1 MSHICVTPDCGKP
14 ATLRCP
20 TCIKLGITGSYFCT
34 KECFK
39 KYWKTH
45 KNLHLLAVEIIEGK
59 CMFPSSE
66 LDTIFDG
73 YYFTGPLRPA
83 KKTPFRTIPDH
94 IARPDYAD
102 TGIPVSEREAKSSHS
117 IIALN
122 KEEIEGMRVTG
133 RLAREVL
140 DEAIAAVGV
149 GVTTDEIDRI
159 VHEACIDR
167 ECYPSPLN
175 YFNFPKSC
183 CTSINEVICHG
194 IPDQRHLADG
204 DILNIDITTYF
215 GGFHGDVNETVF
227 VGTPNEKSIRLVKS
241 TYNCMAKSMD
251 AVRVGMKYRE
261 LGDVIQRH
269 ANAEGFSVVRTYC
282 GHGVHRLFHCP
293 PNIPHYAQ
301 NKAVGSTAP
310 GHCFT
315 IEPMINEGNWRDEL
329 WPDKWTAVTI
339 DGLRSAQFEHTM
351 IILKREEGIE
361 TPAMLE
367 NGPPLEVVTAR
378 TIKGEDK
385 LANVELPPEDALHF
399 RRYGRP
405 HFVDQL
411 HTLKMDVKA
420 ILEQKGSKRK
430 VGEELVLGEDLLACA
445 TRINGGLGDHQE
457 GSDVSHSAE
466 SESLLLYKRLL

>member
-1 MSHICVTPDCGKP
+1 
-14 ATLRCP
+14 
-20 TCIKLGITGSYFCT
+20 
-34 KECFK
+34 
-39 KYWKTH
+39 
-45 KNLHLLAVEIIEGK
+45 
-59 CMFPSSE
+59 MFPSSE

-167 ECYPSPLN
+167 DCYPSPLN

-251 AVRVGMKYRE
+251 AGEPFYF
-261 LGDVIQRH
+261 
-269 ANAEGFSVVRTYC
+269 NF
-282 GHGVHRLFHCP
+282 
-293 PNIPHYAQ
+293 YAFF
-301 NKAVGSTAP
+301 NT
-310 GHCFT
+310 
-315 IEPMINEGNWRDEL
+315 
-329 WPDKWTAVTI
+329 
-339 DGLRSAQFEHTM
+339 LRS
-351 IILKREEGIE
+351 
-361 TPAMLE
+361 
-367 NGPPLEVVTAR
+367 
-378 TIKGEDK
+378 
-385 LANVELPPEDALHF
+385 
-399 RRYGRP
+399 
-405 HFVDQL
+405 
-411 HTLKMDVKA
+411 
-420 ILEQKGSKRK
+420 
-430 VGEELVLGEDLLACA
+430 
-445 TRINGGLGDHQE
+445 
-457 GSDVSHSAE
+457 HSV
-466 SESLLLYKRLL
+466 